1 MIETRQI
8 FSVGVQPE
16 IKSVYD
22 EYIVRLE
29 EALSRAEKPS
39 KNALKALMNILIS
52 LEEKMPAKK
61 AENLHSLGITMRLMY
76 MQLYDYLSAQNVP
89 DGEIDEFVMRLKQV
103 SLNEPEKFIEH
114 FRFRA
119 VAVFGIFKPFLEAD
133 DDVDRFSR
141 AVDQYAAFLA
151 KKRDVTA
158 WAQFITRFAD
168 FCDALYPMGYK
179 KANDGWGG
187 KLDLDADVYPAFF
200 RRIIQQEIEP
210 FGVSDYIADIL
221 YDRLKEVG
229 EAETV
234 LTDLYDFIESMNR
247 DSSLR
252 DTIVNLDRQLIDSY
266 EQSMKDVPHK
276 EDNRT
281 DPMKNL
287 ILKTQPAYE
296 WIEGAI
302 YFYFDD
308 RKLSRIMDKTKTDS
322 YRAVF
327 LNRIRAFPPKTIHFT
342 MYAFGKLL
350 QAPETKIRLNNQ
362 TIAMFCEEL
371 RRNIETVYSQ
381 EVLDNLPAMY
391 RQRIPDLEIR
401 FFLNRIMTNT
411 TSLDGFEAVQN
422 RFREYLVDQSQL
434 PLIHEIFIE
443 RAAEKRHASAL
454 MSFYIAALLKE
465 ELGDVV
471 PDPILKTLAGRL
483 SLTYSFTR
491 RFNLFKEL
499 KKLRHEYDGTHEGR
513 ETVYYNGFDRQEK
526 KPSEKEK
533 HTPLKDRPVDEQLT
547 ILYHILNN
555 RELQWALR
563 LIDEEVLFDYIL
575 TRKDHEKDLQE
586 ARMELRG
593 KVYKIIDD
601 KFLDLFTDEEESE
614 KRTLENQGVFPVA
627 YYGKYEKIRSIM
639 IAQFI
644 ASGWD
649 MEVYEL
655 KRKGKRPM
663 IRMTQ
668 NELLRSIR
676 NIDRNMIM
684 EQYEYKVAR
693 ENIDVASL
701 RKQTEAREELLG
713 FVNQASKNEVATIKA
728 VHRLSDEAIALLSY
742 ISTKLRNQELKV
754 ELGIKQ
760 LVERLKSDLGHGVN
774 REPLPLD
781 AISAD
786 CFKGRYGKID
796 VKVIKKGKDGKPL
809 IDPET
814 GEEAEKTYTIT
825 QGSFP
830 EYLNPAR
837 DEILNLDKKALY
849 RIFYLIT
856 LNSII
861 AETFTSL
868 TFIKEA
874 LDTNKYVVAAD
885 GLKEQAIENAE
896 LLDYAR
902 IKFDMSKQLEP
913 YEIRH

>member
-1 MIETRQI
+1 MIDMKEVLTAGAVSDNADISQ
-8 FSVGVQPE
+8 
-16 IKSVYD
+16 
-22 EYIVRLE
+22 EYVSRLE
-29 EALSRAEKPS
+29 DLLNQPSPPS
-39 KNALKALMNILIS
+39 KNALKALMNYLIR
-52 LEEKMPAKK
+52 LEERDDLPATIR
-61 AENLHSLGITMRLMY
+61 ENFGITQRLMY
-76 MQLYDYLSAQNVP
+76 MRLCDALFQQNHALQDV
-89 DGEIDEFVMRLKQV
+89 DEFLFLDKPLLVRQ
-103 SLNEPEKFIEH
+103 PENFIEE
-114 FRFRA
+114 FRQMVIRIF
-119 VAVFGIFKPFLEAD
+119 AVFQPYLEAED
-133 DDVDRFSR
+133 DLERFSR
-141 AVDQYAAFLA
+141 VVDQYAVYIKNRKDVLAWVRFL
-151 KKRDVTA
+151 R
-158 WAQFITRFAD
+158 RFSA
-168 FCDALYPMGYK
+168 FCDNLYPIGYR
-179 KANDGWGG
+179 KAHDGWGG
-187 KLDLDADVYPAFF
+187 KLDLDIDVYPLFF
-200 RRIIQQEIEP
+200 KSQITEEISSLGLSGIIT
-210 FGVSDYIADIL
+210 DIL

-234 LTDLYDFIESMNR
+234 LPDLYEFMES
-247 DSSLR
+247 LHR
-252 DTIVNLDRQLIDSY
+252 DTSLKNTIAMLDKQLSKAYLKAIQDTPVKEAKGTWNKTILTSLPEY
-266 EQSMKDVPHK
+266 EQ
-276 EDNRT
+276 T
-281 DPMKNL
+281 
-287 ILKTQPAYE
+287 
-296 WIEGAI
+296 EGTI

-308 RKLSRIMDKTKTDS
+308 KKLSRIMDKTHNATFHG
-322 YRAVF
+322 VF
-327 LNRIRAFPPKTIHFT
+327 LNAIRNYPPKTVHFL

-350 QAPETKIRLNNQ
+350 LAPESQVKLSEKLISVFCRELKKNID
-362 TIAMFCEEL
+362 TI
-371 RRNIETVYSQ
+371 YSP
-381 EVLDNLPAMY
+381 EVMNNLPAMY
-391 RQRIPDLEIR
+391 RSRIPDLEIR

-411 TSLDGFEAVQN
+411 TTLEGFEALQA

-471 PDPILKTLAGRL
+471 PDPILKILAGRL

-499 KKLRHEYDGTHEGR
+499 KKLRYEYDGTHDGR
-513 ETVYYNGFDRQEK
+513 ETVYYNGFDRQSRP
-526 KPSEKEK
+526 PSPKEL
-533 HTPLKDRPVDEQLT
+533 HTPLKDRPLDEQWI
-547 ILYHILNN
+547 ILYHIINN

-575 TRKDHEKDLQE
+575 SRKDHEKDLQE

-601 KFLDLFTDEEESE
+601 KFLDLFTDQEESE
-614 KRTLENQGVFPVA
+614 KRALENQGIFPVA

-655 KRKGKRPM
+655 KRKGRRPL

-676 NIDRNMIM
+676 NIDRNMIL
-684 EQYEYKVAR
+684 EQYEYKEAR
-693 ENIDVASL
+693 ENIDVVSL
-701 RKQTEAREELLG
+701 RKQAEAREELLA
-713 FVNQASKNEVATIKA
+713 FVNQASRKEVATLKSF
-728 VHRLSDEAIALLSY
+728 HHLSDEAIALLSY
-742 ISTKLRNQELKV
+742 ISTKLRNQELRV

-760 LVERLKSDLGHGVN
+760 LVERLKSDLGLGVQ

-781 AISAD
+781 TILAD
-786 CFKGRYGKID
+786 CFTGKYGKID
-796 VKVIKKGKDGKPL
+796 VKVIKKDKDGKPL

-814 GEEAEKTYTIT
+814 GEEAEKTYTIAPNA
-825 QGSFP
+825 FP
-830 EYLNPAR
+830 EYLIPAR
-837 DEILNLDKKALY
+837 NEILQLDKTALY

-861 AETFTSL
+861 AETFSSL

-874 LDTNKYVVAAD
+874 LDTNKYVIAAD

-902 IKFDMSKQLEP
+902 IKYDMARQLEP
-913 YEIRH
+913 YEIHH